1 MSSNYVSFDG
11 NRLREARR
19 KKGLTQ
25 LDLAE
30 EIGATQEEISDY
42 EREVRGC
49 YLKRA
54 WKIIDILGETYD
66 NVIRGSIPEDVE
78 KDSFPKKKKAR
89 KAKDVFE
96 SPKIIKEQR
105 RLAAVMFTDI
115 VGYTAIMSKDE
126 RKALQILQKNRD
138 ILKPLIKQLNGEWLK
153 EMADG
158 TISIFHSTLDAV
170 NCAVEIQSSLKDETD
185 FKLRIGIHIGD
196 VVFSEGDIFGDG
208 VNIASRIQPLAEP
221 GGICVSYRVYDDI
234 LNKPEL
240 EAVFVGEK
248 KLKNVIRPI
257 KVYAITSAG
266 LPAPL
271 TELSTDKKI
280 EVKLPIAAPEKKKPI
295 LSSKLIFSC
304 AAAVVLFV
312 ILLYGWILPTYFNK
326 DTTKGKIDSLAILPF
341 ISSSEH
347 DDVIY
352 LSEGI
357 PESIISSMQKLP
369 DIKVISFSLVQQRY
383 KDEIPSPSVI
393 GSDLNVKSVVVGR
406 MSLRGEE
413 LTINIE
419 IVDTRDNSV
428 ILAKQY
434 FEKLADP
441 CGYSNEDSRGYYR

>member
-1 MSSNYVSFDG
+1 
-11 NRLREARR
+11 
-19 KKGLTQ
+19 
-25 LDLAE
+25 
-30 EIGATQEEISDY
+30 
-42 EREVRGC
+42 
-49 YLKRA
+49 
-54 WKIIDILGETYD
+54 
-66 NVIRGSIPEDVE
+66 
-78 KDSFPKKKKAR
+78 
-89 KAKDVFE
+89 
-96 SPKIIKEQR
+96 
-105 RLAAVMFTDI
+105 
-115 VGYTAIMSKDE
+115 MSKDE

-138 ILKPLIKQLNGEWLK
+138 ILKPLIKQFNGEWLK

-185 FKLRIGIHIGD
+185 FRLRIGIHIGD

-271 TELSTDKKI
+271 TELSTDEKI

-295 LSSKLIFSC
+295 LSKELIFGSL
-304 AAAVVLFV
+304 AAVLLFFV
-312 ILLYGWILPTYFNK
+312 LLYGWILPTYFNK
-326 DTTKGKIDSLAILPF
+326 DPTKGRIDSLAILPF

-352 LSEGI
+352 LSDGI

-369 DIKVISFSLVQQRY
+369 DMKVFSFSSVQQRY
-383 KDEIPSPSVI
+383 KDEMPSPSVI

-441 CGYSNEDSRGYYR
+441 VGIQTKIAEDITDELRFQLTKRSLLSGFKP